1 MVVAFIIA
9 VSEGVGGADVF
20 QEGGILVTSNLVDLW
35 EYIINQLRNFSLAF
49 LFYSLAL
56 VIDMSF
62 LIYLLRSLIL
72 LTELTF
78 CQLS

>member
-1 MVVAFIIA
+1 MVVAVIIA

-49 LFYSLAL
+49 LFYCLAL

-62 LIYLLRSLIL
+62 LVYLLRSLIL
-72 LTELTF
+72 L
-78 CQLS
+78 SS